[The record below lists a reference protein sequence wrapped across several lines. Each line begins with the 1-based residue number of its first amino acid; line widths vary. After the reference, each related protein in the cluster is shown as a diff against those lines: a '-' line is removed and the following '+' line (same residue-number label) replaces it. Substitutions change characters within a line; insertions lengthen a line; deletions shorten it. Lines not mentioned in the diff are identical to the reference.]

1 MARDFF
7 RGSDTSA
14 MPQGWGPVASQLRSQ
29 LVARIMQWISLFHV
43 IKGDDNVTC
52 GDIRPE

>member
-1 MARDFF
+1 
-7 RGSDTSA
+7 
-14 MPQGWGPVASQLRSQ
+14 MPKGWGPVASQFRSQ

-43 IKGDDNVTC
+43 IKGDDNVTY